1 VNVTEQKVREK
12 IKNLKPYSAAGPD
25 GIGTQLLR
33 ELREEVIP
41 ALTMIYRQSLRT
53 GEVPEDW
60 RNANVTPIFKKGK
73 KTDPGNYRPVSLTSV
88 CCRILESIIR
98 DDLMKH
104 LMGNDLL
111 TSSQHG
117 FMPNRSCCTN
127 LLEFFETVTSV
138 IDQGDPFDVI
148 FLDFAKAFD
157 KVPRERLLE
166 KLRAHGVGGEL
177 LAWIRAWLTDRR
189 QRVVLNGEC
198 SNWEDVLS
206 GVPQGSVLGPPLFT
220 VFINDLDFAVKF
232 IELLKK
238 FADDTKLGQTATRE
252 GQEKLQ
258 RALDMLCEW
267 ARQWGMEFNVKKC
280 KVMHLGHNNTAQEY
294 FMNGERLECT
304 EEERD
309 IGVSV
314 TKNLKPAS
322 QCMKAAR
329 TAQTVL
335 SQITRAFHYRDRHV
349 FVRLYVQYVRP
360 HLEFAV
366 PSWCPWLE
374 ADKEVL
380 EKVQRRAIKMV
391 SGLKSTTYEGRLSEL
406 GLTTLEERR
415 HQADMVQTFKIVT
428 GKDLVKKETWFKSVT
443 ETGRPTR
450 SAADPLNLRPQASRL
465 EIRRNFFSQRVIED
479 WNNVPAELKQA
490 KNVKCFKRG
499 YRTLREKNGGAHLE
513 EER

>member
-1 VNVTEQKVREK
+1 MDDQGHNGSCEKKEETVEKNEEWRQHGRIQRGGQKCEKNDTKCKKKFMELETGTLERVNVTEKKVREK

-53 GEVPEDW
+53 GQVPEDW

-88 CCRILESIIR
+88 CCRILEAIIR
-98 DDLMKH
+98 DDLMEH
-104 LMGNDLL
+104 LLRNNLL
-111 TSSQHG
+111 TNSQHG

-157 KVPRERLLE
+157 KVPKERLLE

-177 LAWIRAWLTDRR
+177 LAWIRAWLSGRK

-198 SNWEDVLS
+198 SDWEEVLS

-267 ARQWGMEFNVKKC
+267 AHQWGMEFNVK
-280 KVMHLGHNNTAQEY
+280 
-294 FMNGERLECT
+294 
-304 EEERD
+304 
-309 IGVSV
+309 
-314 TKNLKPAS
+314 S
-322 QCMKAAR
+322 Q
-329 TAQTVL
+329 T
-335 SQITRAFHYRDRHV
+335 SQPV
-349 FVRLYVQYVRP
+349 
-360 HLEFAV
+360 
-366 PSWCPWLE
+366 
-374 ADKEVL
+374 
-380 EKVQRRAIKMV
+380 
-391 SGLKSTTYEGRLSEL
+391 
-406 GLTTLEERR
+406 
-415 HQADMVQTFKIVT
+415 
-428 GKDLVKKETWFKSVT
+428 
-443 ETGRPTR
+443 
-450 SAADPLNLRPQASRL
+450 
-465 EIRRNFFSQRVIED
+465 
-479 WNNVPAELKQA
+479 
-490 KNVKCFKRG
+490 
-499 YRTLREKNGGAHLE
+499 
-513 EER
+513 